1 VATPHDESRDGVVL
15 LALKVVPGAS
25 RSRVVGRLGD
35 RWKVAVCAAA
45 ERGAANE
52 EVVRV
57 LAEALRVRP
66 SAVRVVSGR
75 TTPKKTVAVTGAAP
89 AAIEAALLEASA

>member
-1 VATPHDESRDGVVL
+1 VPVL
-15 LALKVVPGAS
+15 LAVKVVPGAS

-35 RWKVAVCAAA
+35 RWKVAVSSAP

-57 LAEALRVRP
+57 LAEALHVKA
-66 SAVRVVSGR
+66 SAVRVVAGL
-75 TTPKKTVAVTGAAP
+75 TTPRKTVSVAGTSAEAV
-89 AAIEAALLEASA
+89 EAALAEASS